1 MVGSAAKGVM
11 STEMDQADPNENLLL
26 EVAARIRFPDGKR
39 TARVLRQEAN
49 RGRLNI
55 SKGGKR
61 LYTTLA
67 DVDRMIEGCRVKAK
81 APVSH
86 RNTPQPE
93 RGSRLGSSETER
105 LNAA

>member
-1 MVGSAAKGVM
+1 MQGVM
-11 STEMDQADPNENLLL
+11 SGQMYRADPNENLLL
-26 EVAARIRFPDGKR
+26 EVAARIRFPDGKV

-55 SKGGKR
+55 SRVGKR
-61 LYTTLA
+61 LYTTLT

-86 RNTPQPE
+86 RNTL
-93 RGSRLGSSETER
+93 SRKGEADLDHPR
-105 LNAA
+105 LNG